1 MGAPLGNTNASF
13 KNRRFSQA
21 IDKATK
27 QYENPDLKIEA
38 GQALDAIGMRLV
50 TMAIE
55 GDREDFKTAMREIG
69 DRLEG
74 KAPIALQV
82 SGGLGLADMSGE
94 ALLGLFHELSIV
106 TDSGE
111 DTQQSGSESGVNAD
125 DSPGTN

>member
-13 KNRRFSQA
+13 KNRRFTQA
-21 IDKATK
+21 IDKALK
-27 QYENPDLKIEA
+27 QYENAELKITA
-38 GQALDAIGMRLV
+38 GQALDHIGMKLV
-50 TMAIE
+50 SKAIE
-55 GDREDFKTAMREIG
+55 GDREDFKFAMTTIG

-82 SGGLGLADMSGE
+82 TGGLGLAQMDAAE
-94 ALLGLFHELSIV
+94 LLGLFHELSIT

-111 DTQQSGSESGVNAD
+111 GTQQSGSESGTNAD